1 MPCLPFLPGVCT
13 VGFGV
18 WDRSMS
24 DDHVATATVQI
35 RATPQEVWAVLTD
48 SARVPEYMFGS
59 EVETDWTVGSPIVY
73 RGEWEGRSFEDRGE
87 VVLVEEP
94 HRLVMTH
101 FAPTPDQAEAT
112 EVHHTVSYVLEPIG
126 DDRTR
131 VVLTQDHNAGKEE
144 QERAEANWSA
154 MLEALRTAVEKDIV
168 TD

>member
-1 MPCLPFLPGVCT
+1 MPPLPFLPGVCT

-35 RATPQEVWAVLTD
+35 RATPREVWAVLT
-48 SARVPEYMFGS
+48 
-59 EVETDWTVGSPIVY
+59 
-73 RGEWEGRSFEDRGE
+73 EGDPFEHGGE
-87 VVLVEEP
+87 VVLAEEP
-94 HRLVMTH
+94 HRLVTTRV
-101 FAPTPDQAEAT
+101 APTSEEPVVAGES
-112 EVHHTVSYVLEPIG
+112 HTVSYVLEPIG

-144 QERAEANWSA
+144 QEHAEANWSA
-154 MLEALRTAVEKDIV
+154 MLEALRTAVEKEIV